1 MSRRLSTL
9 AWLCSSPGSPR
20 QRKRA
25 GNSAQQGGQNGSVGA
40 FGKDV
45 WAGQGKS
52 TGVHGLLQS
61 HPCSR
66 PSRAFPCWVERVNFM
81 ES

>member
-25 GNSAQQGGQNGSVGA
+25 GNSAQQGGQNGSVRA
-40 FGKDV
+40 C
-45 WAGQGKS
+45 GQGRAGRS
-52 TGVHGLLQS
+52 RQMDRCARVVAAPSLLLAKQS
-61 HPCSR
+61 LSLLG
-66 PSRAFPCWVERVNFM
+66 
-81 ES
+81 